1 MSMDDLVVSGTIALV
16 VLYAGIALVVYAVL
30 LVLSSVMQAAINGN
44 NLVLCEFFVG
54 IAGAVLG
61 YVLIGLWLRRT
72 GTI

>member
-1 MSMDDLVVSGTIALV
+1 MDDLIIPGAIGLI

-30 LVLSSVMQAAINGN
+30 LILYMVFQAAINGN
-44 NLVLCEFFVG
+44 YLVLCEFIAG
-54 IAGAVLG
+54 IAAAIIG